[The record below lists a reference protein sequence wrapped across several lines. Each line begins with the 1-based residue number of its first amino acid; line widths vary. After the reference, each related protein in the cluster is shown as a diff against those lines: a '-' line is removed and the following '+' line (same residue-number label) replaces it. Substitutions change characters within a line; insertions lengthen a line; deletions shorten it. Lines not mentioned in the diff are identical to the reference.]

1 MRPQHAEQ
9 RTVVAFLIFKQEEMA
24 DEAIDFLNNNRYRAI
39 GPDVL
44 TVRCIRFKGS
54 LVMKSVVHSI

>member
-1 MRPQHAEQ
+1 MSPQHAEQ

-24 DEAIDFLNNNRYRAI
+24 DEAIKYLNNNCYREI